1 MIEGGEMRRSSL
13 IHELR
18 FLGHQRRLS
27 SVPAVSS
34 AFGDT
39 HPLLIQ
45 ADKRSR
51 RDESLPISAV
61 NDGSFSPFA
70 GHEHAGNN

>member
-1 MIEGGEMRRSSL
+1 MIEGSEMRRSSL

-27 SVPAVSS
+27 SVPAVSN

-45 ADKRSR
+45 ADKPSR
-51 RDESLPISAV
+51 RYEFLPISAE
-61 NDGSFSPFA
+61 NDCSPFPFA